1 MNGDLATYDVETGAA
16 LGILPGLRR
25 PRHIRNWRDTGA
37 LVFAGAGRLFLGS
50 MRGPV
55 REVDARTLEVVRTL
69 DAPPMS
75 THNYMALTNDGLLVT
90 AGDDALLAIDTS
102 TGERRWTNDLTA
114 DPDPW
119 PCYSFAVAEAVGRFY
134 CGSNMGEVEERDLE
148 TGLPTGNQLDALLG
162 EVE

>member
-1 MNGDLATYDVETGAA
+1 MYPADRLRHRERAGGVGPVPTPFSGGDIAIDRTGGLVAVTGGMNGDLATYDVETGAA

-37 LVFAGAGRLFLGS
+37 LVFAGAGRLFFGS

-90 AGDDALLAIDTS
+90 AGDDAPSPS
-102 TGERRWTNDLTA
+102 TPRPASGD
-114 DPDPW
+114 
-119 PCYSFAVAEAVGRFY
+119 G
-134 CGSNMGEVEERDLE
+134 
-148 TGLPTGNQLDALLG
+148 PTT
-162 EVE
+162 